1 MKNILVVD
9 DDAGIR
15 NMLKKLIER
24 SGDFRC
30 ELATGGLHAQEL
42 IAKKYNDGE
51 KFDGI
56 ICDLWMPDM
65 EGTEIIQNYLANP
78 KYDSDILIIICTA
91 STDAELWLQFIDAF
105 KRRSIH
111 FLVKP
116 IEVANVKELLT
127 KYF

>member
-24 SGDFRC
+24 SGDFKC
-30 ELATGGLHAQEL
+30 ELATGGVNAQEL
-42 IAKKYNDGE
+42 IEKKYDDGE

-56 ICDLWMPDM
+56 ICDLWMLDM
-65 EGTEIIQNYLANP
+65 DGTELIQNYLANP

-91 STDAELWLQFIDAF
+91 STDAELWLQFIDTF

-116 IEVANVKELLT
+116 IENEKLKSLLNSQI
-127 KYF
+127 